1 MWPVNAISIASKI
14 VDLPAPL
21 FPASRLIPRDGT
33 QSNSLRHRKLLIFIR
48 EIICPTFQSKG
59 SYHQGCLSTWD
70 KHMPAPIFIGAGMSN
85 LRCIGVFIIVKMIY
99 APITK
104 KIFILFR
111 STLNSFTQLTCSYME
126 YMQFVLVVPT
136 PIWLETK
143 LEPALMTTMEQLPF
157 FLIDIRL
164 DEADFF

>member
-1 MWPVNAISIASKI
+1 
-14 VDLPAPL
+14 
-21 FPASRLIPRDGT
+21 
-33 QSNSLRHRKLLIFIR
+33 
-48 EIICPTFQSKG
+48 
-59 SYHQGCLSTWD
+59 
-70 KHMPAPIFIGAGMSN
+70 MSN
-85 LRCIGVFIIVKMIY
+85 LRCIGVFIIVNMIY

-126 YMQFVLVVPT
+126 YMQFALVAPT

-164 DEADFF
+164 NEADFF